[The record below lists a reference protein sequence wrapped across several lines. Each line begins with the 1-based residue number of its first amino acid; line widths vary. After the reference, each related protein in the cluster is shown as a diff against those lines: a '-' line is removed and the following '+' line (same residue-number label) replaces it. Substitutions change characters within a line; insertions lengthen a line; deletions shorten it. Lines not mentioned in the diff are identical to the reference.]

1 MKPGSLR
8 KRFTINTAGVAV
20 IVMLA
25 ITLLIDF
32 SYREELQK
40 SAQDRLKL
48 HIFNLLSVAEYQ
60 HGTLQLPAVLTNPG
74 FNAEQA
80 QLWAVVLDDQQ
91 NIIWQSLSLDNTPT
105 DLPQSPTVGNW
116 LFATQ
121 TFNDIEYITTN
132 YAITWENKQT
142 YHLVVAEASSTL
154 NTLIVRFRT
163 WLLVGFFIMTFMLLS
178 IQFWVLN
185 LAFRPIH
192 TLEKEIIQL
201 EKGQQAKLQQDY
213 PLELSG
219 VAKNLNALIEKEHCQ
234 REKYRGSMA
243 DLAHSLKTPIAIIK
257 SELENI
263 PNSTTIHN
271 AFMRINDTI
280 EYQLRRAVIS
290 GHNLLSK
297 GTNIQSTLNLVLSAL
312 EKIYK
317 EKPIK
322 TQYHVEQDSHF
333 LGDENDLME
342 IFGNLL
348 DNAFKHAKSKIVV
361 SVSQEHNQLIIAI
374 EDDGAGIAQNQELH
388 QDIFHRGKRLD
399 ETNQGQGIGLAI
411 VQNIVDGYQGH
422 IELSRSALGGA
433 KFTMT
438 FPIRTG

>member
-1 MKPGSLR
+1 MKQSSLR
-8 KRFTINTAGVAV
+8 NRFTINTAGVAV
-20 IVMLA
+20 VVMLA
-25 ITLLIDF
+25 ITLIIDF
-32 SYREELQK
+32 SYREALQK
-40 SAQDRLKL
+40 TAQDRLKL

-60 HGTLQLPAVLTNPG
+60 QGKLHLPTVLTNPG
-74 FNAEQA
+74 FNSEQA
-80 QLWAVVLDDQQ
+80 QLWALVLDDQLQ
-91 NIIWQSLSLDNTPT
+91 NVWQSLSLT
-105 DLPQSPTVGNW
+105 DAPSELAHSTSIGEW
-116 LFATQ
+116 LFSTLH
-121 TFNDIEYITTN
+121 FNNIEYITAS

-142 YHLVVAEASSTL
+142 YHLIVAEDSATL
-154 NTLIVRFRT
+154 NNLVARFRMG
-163 WLLVGFFIMTFMLLS
+163 LLVGFFIMTFVLLS

-192 TLEKEIIQL
+192 TLEREIIQL
-201 EKGQQAKLQQDY
+201 EKGEQALLQHKY

-243 DLAHSLKTPIAIIK
+243 DLAHSLKTPIAIIR
-257 SELENI
+257 SELENTSH
-263 PNSTTIHN
+263 STTIQN
-271 AFMRINDTI
+271 ALMRIDDTI

-297 GTNIQSTLNLVLSAL
+297 GTNIQSTLDMVLSAL

-317 EKPIK
+317 DKHIN
-322 TQYHVEQDSHF
+322 TQISVEPGLHF

-348 DNAFKHAKSKIVV
+348 DNAFKHAKSSITILVLKKHQKLVIT
-361 SVSQEHNQLIIAI
+361 I
-374 EDDGAGIAQNQELH
+374 EDDGLGIDLKEQ

-411 VQNIVDGYQGH
+411 VQNIVDGYQGQ
-422 IELSRSALGGA
+422 IELSRSTMHGA

-438 FPIRTG
+438 FPIRTYQ

>member
-1 MKPGSLR
+1 MKKGSLR
-8 KRFTINTAGVAV
+8 KRFTMTTAGVAV
-20 IVMLA
+20 VMMTS

-32 SYREELQK
+32 SYRDELEK
-40 SAQDRLKL
+40 NAQDKLKL

-60 HGTLQLPAVLTNPG
+60 QDILELPTVLTNPE
-74 FNAEQA
+74 FNSEQA
-80 QLWAVVLDDQQ
+80 NLWAVVLNNQKSV
-91 NIIWQSLSLDNTPT
+91 IWQSLSLNNVPT
-105 DLPQSPTVGNW
+105 DIPQSATVGSW
-116 LFATQ
+116 LFSTSIL
-121 TFNDIEYITTN
+121 NDSQYITAS
-132 YAITWENKQT
+132 YAINWENKQT
-142 YHLVVAEASSTL
+142 YHLVVAEKSNIL
-154 NTLIVRFRT
+154 DEQIIRFRT
-163 WLLVGFFIMTFMLLS
+163 WLLMGFFVMTLVLLS

-185 LAFRPIH
+185 LAFKPIH
-192 TLEKEIIQL
+192 TLEKEIINL
-201 EKGQQAKLQQDY
+201 EKGQQALLEQSY

-219 VAKNLNALIEKEHCQ
+219 VAKNLNALIKKEHTQ

-257 SELENI
+257 SELEII
-263 PNSTTIHN
+263 PNNTTINN

-297 GTNIQSTLNLVLSAL
+297 GTDIQSTLDLVLSAL

-317 EKPIK
+317 DKNIEVHC
-322 TQYHVEQDSHF
+322 QVRQGLHF

-348 DNAFKHAKSKIVV
+348 DNAFKHAQAKIITT
-361 SVSQEHNQLIIAI
+361 VSQENDQLILAI
-374 EDDGAGIAQNQELH
+374 EDDGAGIDQAQH
-388 QDIFHRGKRLD
+388 QDIFNRGKRLD

-411 VQNIVDGYQGH
+411 VQNIVDSYQGH
-422 IELSRSALGGA
+422 IELSRSTMDGA

-438 FPIRTG
+438 FPIRTNR

>member
-8 KRFTINTAGVAV
+8 KRFTINTAAVAV
-20 IVMLA
+20 VMMLA

-40 SAQDRLKL
+40 SAHHRLKL

-60 HGTLQLPAVLTNPG
+60 QGTLHLPAVLTNPG

-80 QLWAVVLDDQQ
+80 QLWAVVLDDQK
-91 NIIWQSLSLDNTPT
+91 NIIWQSLSLDNAPT
-105 DLPQSPTVGNW
+105 HLPQSATVGHW
-116 LFATQ
+116 LFATRF
-121 TFNDIEYITTN
+121 FNDIEYITTS

-142 YHLVVAEASSTL
+142 YHLVVAEAANTL
-154 NTLIVRFRT
+154 NALIIRFRT
-163 WLLVGFFIMTFMLLS
+163 GLLVGFFIMTFMLLS

-263 PNSTTIHN
+263 PNNTTIHS

-312 EKIYK
+312 DKLYK
-317 EKPIK
+317 EKSIK
-322 TQYHVEQDSHF
+322 TQYHVGQDLHF

-348 DNAFKHAKSKIVV
+348 DNAFKHAKSKILV
-361 SVSQEHNQLIIAI
+361 SVSQEQHSLVIAI
-374 EDDGAGIAQNQELH
+374 EDDGNGIDQE
-388 QDIFHRGKRLD
+388 QGQGIFHRGKRLD

-411 VQNIVDGYQGH
+411 VQNIVDGYQGQ
-422 IELSRSALGGA
+422 IELSRSTMGGA

-438 FPIRTG
+438 FPTRTS

>member
-8 KRFTINTAGVAV
+8 KRFTINTAAVAV
-20 IVMLA
+20 VMMLA

-40 SAQDRLKL
+40 SAHHRLKL

-60 HGTLQLPAVLTNPG
+60 QGTLHLPAVLTNPG

-80 QLWAVVLDDQQ
+80 QLWAVVLDDQK
-91 NIIWQSLSLDNTPT
+91 NIIWQSLSLDNAPT
-105 DLPQSPTVGNW
+105 HLPQSATVGHW
-116 LFATQ
+116 LFATRF
-121 TFNDIEYITTN
+121 FNDIEYITTS

-142 YHLVVAEASSTL
+142 YHLVVAEAANTL
-154 NTLIVRFRT
+154 NALIIRFRT
-163 WLLVGFFIMTFMLLS
+163 GLLVGFFIMTFMLLS

-263 PNSTTIHN
+263 PNNTTIHN

-312 EKIYK
+312 EKLYK
-317 EKPIK
+317 EKSIK
-322 TQYHVEQDSHF
+322 IQYYVGQDLHF

-361 SVSQEHNQLIIAI
+361 SVSQEQHSLVIAI
-374 EDDGAGIAQNQELH
+374 EDDGNGIDQE
-388 QDIFHRGKRLD
+388 QGQGIFHRGKRLD

-411 VQNIVDGYQGH
+411 VQNIVDSYQGQ
-422 IELSRSALGGA
+422 IELSRSTMGGA

-438 FPIRTG
+438 FPTRTS

>member
-8 KRFTINTAGVAV
+8 KRFTINTAAVAV
-20 IVMLA
+20 VMMLA

-40 SAQDRLKL
+40 SAHHRLKL

-60 HGTLQLPAVLTNPG
+60 QGTLHLPAVLTNPG

-80 QLWAVVLDDQQ
+80 QLWAVVLDDQK
-91 NIIWQSLSLDNTPT
+91 NIIWQSLSLDNAPT
-105 DLPQSPTVGNW
+105 HLPQSATVGHW
-116 LFATQ
+116 LFATRF
-121 TFNDIEYITTN
+121 FNDIEYITTS

-142 YHLVVAEASSTL
+142 YHLVVAEAANTL
-154 NTLIVRFRT
+154 NALIIRFRT
-163 WLLVGFFIMTFMLLS
+163 GLLVGFFIMTFMLLS

-263 PNSTTIHN
+263 PNNTTIHN

-312 EKIYK
+312 DKLYK
-317 EKPIK
+317 EKSIK
-322 TQYHVEQDSHF
+322 TQYHVGQDLHF

-361 SVSQEHNQLIIAI
+361 SVSQEQHSLVIAI
-374 EDDGAGIAQNQELH
+374 EDDGNGIDQE
-388 QDIFHRGKRLD
+388 QGQGIFHRGKRLD

-411 VQNIVDGYQGH
+411 VQNIVDSYQGQ
-422 IELSRSALGGA
+422 IELSRSTMGGA

-438 FPIRTG
+438 FPTRTS